1 MRPGIPGEKKVIES
15 FNGSVLDN
23 CFYANAF
30 RSAHDA
36 RKK

>member
-1 MRPGIPGEKKVIES
+1 MRPGIPGEKKVLES
-15 FNGSVLDN
+15 FNGCVRDN
-23 CFYANAF
+23 CLSANAF